1 MNELISEALAAK
13 PAVHWLKLLQAA
25 MLDEDIRGDVQDR
38 VMNRLLFG
46 HPAGPYAVTPW
57 PPTQPGTPQ

>member
-1 MNELISEALAAK
+1 MNELVSAALAAK

-38 VMNRLLFG
+38 VMNRLIYG
-46 HPAGPYAVTPW
+46 HPAGQYATTARPA
-57 PPTQPGTPQ
+57 